1 MKKRILSIISG
12 LILISIFAVSCS
24 EKKGTDPT
32 NDTTPTTPNK
42 GIQTYQGNW
51 QVEGKDYNQ
60 SPISGT
66 INIDANGTI
75 TGNVQG
81 IIGEGQSITKDKITD
96 RGNET
101 YEITMMEQDGFKQ
114 VFECTFTSDKAAE
127 WKMKQ
132 YGTGAPADGIV
143 AGQGTLTKQ

>member
-12 LILISIFAVSCS
+12 LILISIFAVSCG

-32 NDTTPTTPNK
+32 PNK
-42 GIQTYQGNW
+42 GIETYQGDW
-51 QVEGKDYNQ
+51 QVEGKDVNQ
-60 SPISGT
+60 SSISGT

-96 RGNET
+96 KGNET
-101 YEITMMEQDGFKQ
+101 YEIDMSEYSMIYEFTFSSDNSGSFKIFVSSPDGNKY
-114 VFECTFTSDKAAE
+114 EGGS
-127 WKMKQ
+127 
-132 YGTGAPADGIV
+132 
-143 AGQGTLTKQ
+143 GTLKRQ

>member
-1 MKKRILSIISG
+1 MKNKILSIISL
-12 LILISIFAVSCS
+12 LILISLFAISCGD
-24 EKKGTDPT
+24 KKGTDPT
-32 NDTTPTTPNK
+32 PPTPNK

-51 QVEGKDYNQ
+51 KVEGKDASGQ
-60 SPISGT
+60 TVSGT
-66 INIDANGTI
+66 INISSDGTI

-96 RGNET
+96 KGNET

-127 WKMKQ
+127 WKIKQ
-132 YGTGAPADGIV
+132 YGTGVPADGIV